1 MNAMPA
7 LPCAHKDACAGTPL
21 FARLDARVA
30 LQALR
35 EEVDALLSS
44 PWCDHVNHGGYEG
57 VWRVM
62 PLRCQRQHVA
72 AHPILQSFSI
82 EEPEEDWED
91 LPLLQH
97 CPAIRQVL
105 EQLQCPLRSVR
116 LMQLKA
122 GSSIKPHRDRGL
134 GLAHSQARLHVPV
147 HTHPDVQFIVEGR
160 TIPMAAGELWYF
172 NADATHEVVN
182 RGNRDRTHLVID
194 CLANAWLAD
203 SIGKGHAHA

>member
-7 LPCAHKDACAGTPL
+7 LPCAHEDACAGTPL

-105 EQLQCPLRSVR
+105 EQLQCLAEGPVHLLLRAGHGGGIFDAPVR
-116 LMQLKA
+116 RYRMA
-122 GSSIKPHRDRGL
+122 GPERTRLTGGLVADGDDQVHRRRIRRGEFVP
-134 GLAHSQARLHVPV
+134 GLAAQPVRRDARF
-147 HTHPDVQFIVEGR
+147 VQ
-160 TIPMAAGELWYF
+160 
-172 NADATHEVVN
+172 
-182 RGNRDRTHLVID
+182 HL
-194 CLANAWLAD
+194 
-203 SIGKGHAHA
+203 

>member
-1 MNAMPA
+1 MNARAVPSTHGGE
-7 LPCAHKDACAGTPL
+7 CAHAPL
-21 FARLDARVA
+21 FARLRAEVR
-30 LQALR
+30 LQTLR
-35 EEVDALLSS
+35 DEVDALLSS

-72 AHPILQSFSI
+72 AHPLLQSFSI
-82 EEPEEDWED
+82 EAPEEDWED
-91 LPLLQH
+91 LPLLQQ

-122 GSSIKPHRDRGL
+122 GSSIKPHRDHGL
-134 GLAHSQARLHVPV
+134 GLAYGQARLHVPV
-147 HTHPDVQFIVEGR
+147 HTHPDVQFIVEGHV
-160 TIPMAAGELWYF
+160 IPMAAGELWYF

-182 RGNRDRTHLVID
+182 RGTQDRTHLVID
-194 CLANAWLAD
+194 CIANTWLAD
-203 SIGKGHAHA
+203 CICKEHAHA

>member
-1 MNAMPA
+1 MNARPA
-7 LPCAHKDACAGTPL
+7 LPCAHEDACAGTPL
-21 FARLDARVA
+21 FARLDARVS

-134 GLAHSQARLHVPV
+134 GLAHGQARLHVPV

-182 RGNRDRTHLVID
+182 RGTRDRTHLVID

>member
-1 MNAMPA
+1 
-7 LPCAHKDACAGTPL
+7 
-21 FARLDARVA
+21 
-30 LQALR
+30 
-35 EEVDALLSS
+35 
-44 PWCDHVNHGGYEG
+44 CDHVNHGGYEG

-82 EEPEEDWED
+82 EEPEEDWKD

-122 GSSIKPHRDRGL
+122 GSSIKPHRDHGL
-134 GLAHSQARLHVPV
+134 GLAHGQARLHVPV

-182 RGNRDRTHLVID
+182 RGTRDRTHLVID